1 MPASRSTTSRMTAAA
16 FLFATLATLP
26 LGGTAVT
33 LQGLVGSR
41 EALLVGIVG
50 SLLCSAAPF
59 FLYTKGME
67 TLDTGKAGILAT
79 TEPVM
84 SAVVSVVILK
94 EPMGLW
100 GALGIGLVLAAIVLL
115 AQTQTKEKAPEA

>member
-1 MPASRSTTSRMTAAA
+1 
-16 FLFATLATLP
+16 
-26 LGGTAVT
+26 
-33 LQGLVGSR
+33 
-41 EALLVGIVG
+41 
-50 SLLCSAAPF
+50 
-59 FLYTKGME
+59 ME

>member
-1 MPASRSTTSRMTAAA
+1 
-16 FLFATLATLP
+16 
-26 LGGTAVT
+26 
-33 LQGLVGSR
+33 
-41 EALLVGIVG
+41 
-50 SLLCSAAPF
+50 
-59 FLYTKGME
+59 
-67 TLDTGKAGILAT
+67 
-79 TEPVM
+79 M

>member
-1 MPASRSTTSRMTAAA
+1 M
-16 FLFATLATLP
+16 
-26 LGGTAVT
+26 
-33 LQGLVGSR
+33 
-41 EALLVGIVG
+41 G